1 MLRVEEARAAYGRV
15 EVLKGISLDVSPGEI
30 VALVGANGAGKTTL
44 LRTLSGIHP
53 LASGRVLYSGAD
65 ISRQSAHYRVKNGIA
80 QVPEGRQ
87 VYGPLTVYD
96 NLILGAYVRP
106 QTHVDAEAREM
117 FELFPILGEKR
128 NLPASTLSG
137 GQQQMLALAR
147 ALMAKPKLLL
157 LDEPSMGLAPIIVNE
172 VFKIIKGLRDNYET
186 TIFLVEQ
193 NAHLA
198 LQTADRAFVMES
210 GKIVLSGSSE
220 DVRRDPLVQQAY
232 LGM

>member
-172 VFKIIKGLRDNYET
+172 VFKIIKGLRDNYEA